1 MAGKGGADDW
11 SSTGTHA
18 RTHAHEDNEQACED
32 SCLLAGHHMLVPA
45 KHNTIGTRS
54 KQNYTVGKQQPY
66 KFPMIGSNDSSTFLG
81 IWHSSTLGVYSAFKN
96 GPIISYDTE

>member
-1 MAGKGGADDW
+1 MTRAA
-11 SSTGTHA
+11 
-18 RTHAHEDNEQACED
+18 HAHEHNEQAGED
-32 SCLLAGHHMLVPA
+32 GRLLARHHILVPV
-45 KHNTIGTRS
+45 T
-54 KQNYTVGKQQPY
+54 QNRNRIKRELHSGKQQPY

>member
-1 MAGKGGADDW
+1 MTGAALAR
-11 SSTGTHA
+11 THA
-18 RTHAHEDNEQACED
+18 RTHMKTTSKLVRTAACW
-32 SCLLAGHHMLVPA
+32 LATTFSYLR
-45 KHNTIGTRS
+45 NTTQS